1 MAGKAFDHA
10 VARVRA
16 NAYERMADAVGPT
29 VGAISE
35 AHDAARGAARMY
47 HATNEI
53 KADRR
58 TRDRD
63 IRRGGQPVSS
73 GEWFHGPEE
82 RKRALA
88 SLATDYAAFRNDLAI
103 TARGPN
109 DGRPGSDGRSGS
121 DGAWLHAVVDPVL
134 AEWERFLA
142 HVNANDLSIL
152 TLEWNALEEWHERLA
167 RLRELARTRGIAL
180 ASPDPVRLPKTIW
193 ERGGSGS
200 GSAADTAVSFLK
212 VGVLAVIAA
221 TGFVGFFSV
230 IRTWRDRRAAAAL
243 PPAPTSTPVTSASPA
258 AAPTIAEARAHLAM
272 LAAER
277 GFSSIE
283 AFEDSVVQIAADMM
297 HEHPDAHVEL
307 APDLE
312 HLHARAVTRASRMR
326 E

>member
-1 MAGKAFDHA
+1 MGRGARFVAGKAFDHA
-10 VARVRA
+10 VARARA
-16 NAYERMADAVGPT
+16 SAYERMSDAVGPT
-29 VGAISE
+29 VGAFGE
-35 AHDAARGAARMY
+35 AHDAARGAARAY
-47 HATNEI
+47 RATNEI

-58 TRDRD
+58 TRERD
-63 IRRGGQPVSS
+63 ARGVQPVSA

-82 RKRALA
+82 RRRALA

-103 TARGPN
+103 TATPN
-109 DGRPGSDGRSGS
+109 NGDD
-121 DGAWLHAVVDPVL
+121 AWLRAVVDPVL
-134 AEWERFLA
+134 VEWERFLA
-142 HVNANDLSIL
+142 HVNASDLSIF

-167 RLRELARTRGIAL
+167 RLRELARTRGMAL

-230 IRTWRDRRAAAAL
+230 IRTWRDRRAAATMPAIA
-243 PPAPTSTPVTSASPA
+243 PAPAPTSIDPVRPS
-258 AAPTIAEARAHLAM
+258 TIAEARAHLAE

-277 GFSSIE
+277 GFASIE

-297 HEHPDAHVEL
+297 HEHPGAHVEL

-312 HLHARAVTRASRMR
+312 HLHARAVARASRMR
-326 E
+326 G